1 MGSRGNYCRLAHPAA
16 ANDVGV
22 DTAAANFGLLIV
34 PRPITNRQQR
44 TLCVRTRVS
53 AMRATAAVTI
63 GNRTGELHVCGVD
76 QWCTDRDVY
85 PSCCSSSNVDS
96 QTGDCASSRPFQRQ
110 YFITCKREEILIQ
123 RLYIGYCCSTPRS
136 TAASINLGCRNG
148 KLHVCVV

>member
-1 MGSRGNYCRLAHPAA
+1 MGSRGNYCRSAHPAA

-63 GNRTGELHVCGVD
+63 GNRTGELRVFVVWISGAQIEVFI
-76 QWCTDRDVY
+76 
-85 PSCCSSSNVDS
+85 CSAALRVM
-96 QTGDCASSRPFQRQ
+96 
-110 YFITCKREEILIQ
+110 
-123 RLYIGYCCSTPRS
+123 S
-136 TAASINLGCRNG
+136 TAELVIAQQSTISTAI
-148 KLHVCVV
+148 LHHK